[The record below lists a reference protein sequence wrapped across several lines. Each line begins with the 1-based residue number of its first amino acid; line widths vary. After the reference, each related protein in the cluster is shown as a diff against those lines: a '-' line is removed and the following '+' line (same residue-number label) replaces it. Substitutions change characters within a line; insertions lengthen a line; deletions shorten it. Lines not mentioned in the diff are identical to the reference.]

1 VLKEGETAVT
11 AIAVSLEGLVV
22 YVGSSDGM
30 VTYWH

>member
-1 VLKEGETAVT
+1 VLKEGDSAVT
-11 AIAVSLEGLVV
+11 AITVSPEGLVV